1 MNDTDFMRRAIE
13 LAKLGIGHTN
23 PNPLVGAVIV
33 KNNQIIGEGFHQT
46 YGDLHAERNAI
57 KNCTE
62 KYPQNY
68 PELLKDSTIYVTLE
82 PCCHTGKQP
91 PCVEA
96 IIQHKIAKVVVGSR
110 DPNPLVS
117 GKGAAILRQSGISV
131 VEDFFKDECD
141 ELNPV
146 FFHYIQTKTPYVALK
161 FAQSIDGKIACKTG
175 DAKWISNE
183 KSRHFTHELR
193 NQYTAILIG
202 ANTALIDEP
211 TLNCRIEKINGRS
224 PRNPVRIVL
233 STRLNLNVSGNLV
246 KTAKQFPLIVACSQQ
261 RLNEPKV
268 QAQKKALEN
277 CGATILPVAEKEG
290 KIDISDLCIKLGEQ
304 KIDSILVEGGGE
316 VLGSFADQ
324 TIFNKIYCFVG
335 NKLIGGNGKPS
346 IKGNGIEKLSQA
358 VPLKLE
364 NVKQFDDD
372 VLLIY
377 SKLYTQNKGS
387 EA

>member
-1 MNDTDFMRRAIE
+1 MQDIDFMRRAIE
-13 LAKLGIGHTN
+13 IAKLGVGHTN

-62 KYPQNY
+62 THPKNFS
-68 PELLKDSTIYVTLE
+68 ELLQDSTIYVTLE

-96 IIQHKIAKVVVGSR
+96 IMQHKIAKVVIGSR

-117 GKGAAILRQSGISV
+117 GKGAAILRKSGISV
-131 VEDFFKDECD
+131 VEDFLKDECD

-161 FAQSIDGKIACKTG
+161 FAQSIDGKIASKTG

-183 KSRHFTHELR
+183 KSRYFTHELR

-202 ANTALIDEP
+202 SNTAAADNP
-211 TLNCRIEKINGRS
+211 TLNCRIEKINGRT
-224 PRNPVRIVL
+224 PRNPIRIVL
-233 STRLNLNVSGNLV
+233 SSGLNLSTESNLV
-246 KTAKQFPLIVACSQQ
+246 KTAWQIPLVVACAEEN
-261 RLNEPKV
+261 L
-268 QAQKKALEN
+268 KKPEVSAKKETLEN
-277 CGATILPVAEKEG
+277 CGATVLPVKQKEG
-290 KIDISDLCIKLGEQ
+290 KIDFADLCVKLGEQ
-304 KIDSILVEGGGE
+304 KIDSILVEGGSE

-324 TIFNKIYCFVG
+324 AIFNRIYCFVG
-335 NKLIGGNGKPS
+335 SKLIGGNGKPS
-346 IKGNGIEKLSQA
+346 VKGAGIEKISQA

-364 NVKQFDDD
+364 KISQFDDD

-377 SKLYTQNKGS
+377 SKQKGS